1 MLMSIINQR
10 LETNDPSQ
18 RSQPIDQA
26 ILQFFDQF
34 RKIYVGDQV
43 HKSSKAYLRMSEVLN
58 VTDEADILDILVKK
72 IITNLK
78 CWGDDDM
85 ILVGWKY
92 RTLIKTKCQKKTLQL
107 LSELAVGYATVRK
120 LVKLDSVKQLLHN
133 HQEFPFLRI
142 QDSFEKSTS
151 KRLKVIYGKNVWWK
165 FSEPNIILLRTWST
179 AYGGPW
185 WGRGNFRKVHDT
197 LINRVQSPKKWA
209 GRW

>member
-85 ILVGWKY
+85 ILVSL
-92 RTLIKTKCQKKTLQL
+92 RQL
-107 LSELAVGYATVRK
+107 NYDLY
-120 LVKLDSVKQLLHN
+120 
-133 HQEFPFLRI
+133 
-142 QDSFEKSTS
+142 
-151 KRLKVIYGKNVWWK
+151 
-165 FSEPNIILLRTWST
+165 
-179 AYGGPW
+179 
-185 WGRGNFRKVHDT
+185 
-197 LINRVQSPKKWA
+197 
-209 GRW
+209 